1 MNLTDDLLRHAQA
14 FETGGE
20 NGVTAESTARVLR
33 QAARTIKD
41 QHDQLQRIARDHI
54 TWDEH

>member
-1 MNLTDDLLRHAQA
+1 MLVDDLIKHAQA

-20 NGVTAESTARVLR
+20 NGVTAESTARLLR

-41 QHDQLQRIARDHI
+41 QHDQLQRIAQDHI
-54 TWDEH
+54 TWEGH